1 MGALSHFIIVT
12 FHKGNVMCMDILLQL
27 KKITSTDLVHK
38 FKYKQ
43 MTHSDH
49 EGPVIVLVAWQHTL

>member
-12 FHKGNVMCMDILLQL
+12 FHKGKVMCVEILLQL
-27 KKITSTDLVHK
+27 KKLTSTDLALK

-43 MTHSDH
+43 ITHSDH
-49 EGPVIVLVAWQHTL
+49 EGPVIVLVA